1 MPRTEGY
8 RVSRLKRRRRGA
20 AERWQVWLLYALAA
34 GVAFAAVLGAWDAAG
49 RLIGGE
55 DSPSAPG
62 SVSVIELTGED
73 GEPVAAALLIHDAA
87 DGGASLHVVP
97 AELLLETPEGAY
109 VFAADSLRMGSLKPD
124 LQRVVRTEVDAVH
137 TVPAAEL
144 ARLVAADEVRL
155 SLPRPLEV
163 DVAGEVREIVDGDRV
178 PVADLGALF
187 GAESTG
193 AGESAELQAALWLA
207 VVEAAALRP
216 ADVRE
221 RLARELAG
229 AAGGTD
235 EAARFADALAGLLE
249 GDAAI
254 GVVPSTS
261 RVAEGQF
268 ALVPDPEGIM
278 ADITRKAPGY
288 RGRYTV
294 QVRNGTGVVGA
305 GEAVARRLAVL
316 DVGLPPPTNADSFT
330 YRQTQILAGRDA
342 LRVAEDIRAILGR
355 GVVLDGAGLPP
366 DTVVVIVGADLEP
379 FEIETKDEP

>member
-1 MPRTEGY
+1 M
-8 RVSRLKRRRRGA
+8 
-20 AERWQVWLLYALAA
+20 LYALAA
-34 GVAFAAVLGAWDAAG
+34 GVAFAAVLGAWYAAG
-49 RLIGGE
+49 RFIGGE
-55 DSPSAPG
+55 ESPSAPG
-62 SVSVIELTGED
+62 SVSLIELTGED
-73 GEPVAAALLIHDAA
+73 GDPVAAAVLIHDPAA
-87 DGGASLHVVP
+87 DGASLYVVP
-97 AELLLETPEGAY
+97 AELLLEGPEGAY
-109 VFAADSLRMGSLKPD
+109 VFAADSLRLGSLKAD
-124 LQRVVRTEVDAVH
+124 LQRVLRTEVDAVH
-137 TVPAAEL
+137 ELPAAEL
-144 ARLVAADEVRL
+144 AGLVAADEVRL

-163 DVAGEVREIVDGDRV
+163 DVAGEVREIADGDRV
-178 PVADLGALF
+178 PAADLGAWF
-187 GAESTG
+187 SAGSTG
-193 AGESAELQAALWLA
+193 GGEAAELQAALWLA
-207 VVEAAALRP
+207 VAEAAALRP

-229 AAGGTD
+229 VPGGADEATETD
-235 EAARFADALAGLLE
+235 EAARFAGALTGLIE
-249 GDAAI
+249 GDATI

-278 ADITRKAPGY
+278 AEITRKAPGY

-366 DTVVVIVGADLEP
+366 DTVVVIVGADLQP
-379 FEIETKDEP
+379 PDIETKDEQ